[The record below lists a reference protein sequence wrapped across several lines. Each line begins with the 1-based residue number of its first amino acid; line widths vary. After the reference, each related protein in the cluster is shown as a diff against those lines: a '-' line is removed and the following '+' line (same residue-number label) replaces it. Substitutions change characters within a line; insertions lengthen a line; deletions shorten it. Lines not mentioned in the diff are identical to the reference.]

1 MIHERKRKMNIK
13 NVFHGKAGSIITCIL
28 EIVVGVLLL
37 IDPVGFTSGIIIG
50 AGVLMCLGGLMS
62 IVRYF
67 MLKPEVAAQ
76 KQLLFKGLIALMAGA
91 VCITKYDWF
100 IGAFPLLTVLYA
112 IAMLVL
118 AAGKLQKMADL
129 KRMNAPCWYM
139 PGIAAAL
146 AAVLAAII
154 LINPFGAV
162 TAVWTFVAISLIA
175 EAIVEIITIA
185 L

>member
-1 MIHERKRKMNIK
+1 MNIK
-13 NVFHGKAGSIITCIL
+13 SLFHGKSGSIITCIL

-37 IDPVGFTSGIIIG
+37 INPVGFTSGIIMG
-50 AGVLMCLGGLMS
+50 AGVLMCLGGLLS

-67 MLKPEVAAQ
+67 MMKPEIAAQ

-100 IGAFPLLTVLYA
+100 LSAFPLLTVLYA
-112 IAMLVL
+112 AAMLVL
-118 AAGKLQKMADL
+118 AAGKLQKMADMR
-129 KRMNAPCWYM
+129 RMHLPRWYM

-146 AAVLAAII
+146 AAILAAII

-162 TAVWTFVAISLIA
+162 AAVWTFVAISLIA

>member
-1 MIHERKRKMNIK
+1 MNIK
-13 NVFHGKAGSIITCIL
+13 NVFYGKSGSIITCIL

-37 IDPVGFTSGIIIG
+37 INPVGFTSGIIVG
-50 AGVLMCLGGLMS
+50 GGVLMCLSGALS

-67 MLKPEVAAQ
+67 TLKPDIAAQ
-76 KQLLFKGLIALMAGA
+76 KQLLFKGLTALMTGA

-100 IGAFPLLTVLYA
+100 LSAFPLLTVLYA
-112 IAMLVL
+112 VAMLVL
-118 AAGKLQKMADL
+118 AAARLQKMADMR
-129 KRMNAPCWYM
+129 RMNMPRWYM

-162 TAVWTFVAISLIA
+162 AAVWTFVAISLIA

>member
-1 MIHERKRKMNIK
+1 MGFKK
-13 NVFHGKAGSIITCIL
+13 VFQGKAGSILLCIV

-37 IDPVGFTSGIIIG
+37 IDPVGFTSGIIMG
-50 AGVLMCLGGLMS
+50 AGVLMCLSGVLS

-67 MLKPEVAAQ
+67 MSKPELAAQ
-76 KQLLFKGLIALMAGA
+76 GQLLFKGLLSLMGGT

-112 IAMLVL
+112 VGMLIL
-118 AAGKLQKMADL
+118 AAAKLQKMADM
-129 KRMNAPCWYM
+129 KRMNLSRWYL
-139 PGIAAAL
+139 PGIAAL
-146 AAVLAAII
+146 MVAVLGAVI
-154 LINPFGAV
+154 LINPFGAAA
-162 TAVWTFVAISLIA
+162 AVWTFVAISLIA

>member
-1 MIHERKRKMNIK
+1 MSIK
-13 NVFHGKAGSIITCIL
+13 SVFRGKTGSILTCII

-50 AGVLMCLGGLMS
+50 AGVLLALGGVLS

-67 MLKPEVAAQ
+67 MMKPEIAAQ
-76 KQLLFKGLIALMAGA
+76 KQLLFKGLTAILAGA

-100 IGAFPLLTVLYA
+100 LSAFPLLTVLYA
-112 IAMLVL
+112 GAMLVL
-118 AAGKLQKMADL
+118 AAAKLQKMADL
-129 KRMNAPCWYM
+129 RRMNLPRWYM
-139 PGIAAAL
+139 PGISAVL

-154 LINPFGAV
+154 LINPFGAMA
-162 TAVWTFVAISLIA
+162 AVWTFVAISLIA

-185 L
+185 V

>member
-1 MIHERKRKMNIK
+1 MSIK
-13 NVFHGKAGSIITCIL
+13 NVFRGKTGSILTCII

-37 IDPVGFTSGIIIG
+37 INPVGFTSGIIIG
-50 AGVLMCLGGLMS
+50 AGVLLALGGVLS

-67 MLKPEVAAQ
+67 MVKPEIAMQ
-76 KQLLFKGLIALMAGA
+76 KQLMFKGLTVILAGA

-100 IGAFPLLTVLYA
+100 LNAFPLLTVLYA
-112 IAMLVL
+112 GAMLVL
-118 AAGKLQKMADL
+118 AAAKLQKMADL
-129 KRMNAPCWYM
+129 RRMNLPRWYM
-139 PGIAAAL
+139 PGISAVL

-162 TAVWTFVAISLIA
+162 AAVWTFVAISLIA

>member
-1 MIHERKRKMNIK
+1 MNIK
-13 NVFHGKAGSIITCIL
+13 NVFHGKTGSILTCII

-37 IDPVGFTSGIIIG
+37 INPVGFTSGIIIG
-50 AGVLMCLGGLMS
+50 AGVLMCLGGLFS
-62 IVRYF
+62 VVRYF
-67 MLKPEVAAQ
+67 MVKPEIAAQ
-76 KQLLFKGLIALMAGA
+76 KQLLFKGLIALMGGA

-100 IGAFPLLTVLYA
+100 LSAFPFLTVLYA

-129 KRMNAPCWYM
+129 RRVNVPQWYM
-139 PGIAAAL
+139 PGISALLAAL
-146 AAVLAAII
+146 LAAII
-154 LINPFGAV
+154 LLNPFGAV
-162 TAVWTFVAISLIA
+162 TTVWTFVAMSLIA

>member
-1 MIHERKRKMNIK
+1 MNVKRIFQGKFGGMIT
-13 NVFHGKAGSIITCIL
+13 SIL

-37 IDPVGFTSGIIIG
+37 INPVGFTSGIIIG
-50 AGVLMCLGGLMS
+50 AGVLLCLGGLLS

-67 MLKPEVAAQ
+67 MMKPEVAAQ
-76 KQLLFKGLIALMAGA
+76 KQLLFKGLLAILGGA

-112 IAMLVL
+112 IAMLIL
-118 AAGKLQKMADL
+118 AAGKLQKMADM
-129 KRMNAPCWYM
+129 KRMALPRWYM
-139 PGIAAAL
+139 PGISSAL
-146 AAVLAAII
+146 CAGLATII

-162 TAVWTFVAISLIA
+162 TAVWNFVALSLIV
-175 EAIVEIITIA
+175 EAIVEIVTIA

>member
-1 MIHERKRKMNIK
+1 MKA
-13 NVFHGKAGSIITCIL
+13 FLHGKYGSIMTCIL

-37 IDPVGFTSGIIIG
+37 INPVGFTSVIIRG
-50 AGVLMCLGGLMS
+50 SGVLLCLGGLAS

-67 MLKPEVAAQ
+67 AMKPDQAAQ
-76 KQLLFKGLIALMAGA
+76 KQLLFKGLISLMGGA

-100 IGAFPLLTVLYA
+100 LTAFPLLTVLYA
-112 IAMLVL
+112 VAMLIL
-118 AAGKLQKMADL
+118 AAARLQKMADMR
-129 KRMNAPCWYM
+129 RMNVHGWYM

-146 AAVLAAII
+146 AAVLAVII
-154 LINPFGAV
+154 LINPFGAAA
-162 TAVWTFVAISLIA
+162 AVWNFVAISLIA

>member
-1 MIHERKRKMNIK
+1 MSIK
-13 NVFHGKAGSIITCIL
+13 NVFRGKTGSILTCII

-37 IDPVGFTSGIIIG
+37 INPVGFTSGIIIG
-50 AGVLMCLGGLMS
+50 AGVLLALGGVLS

-67 MLKPEVAAQ
+67 MVKPEIAMQ
-76 KQLLFKGLIALMAGA
+76 KQLMFKGLTVILAGA

-100 IGAFPLLTVLYA
+100 LNAFPLLTVLYA
-112 IAMLVL
+112 GAMLVL
-118 AAGKLQKMADL
+118 AAAKLQKMADL
-129 KRMNAPCWYM
+129 RRMNLPRWYL
-139 PGIAAAL
+139 PGISAVL

-162 TAVWTFVAISLIA
+162 AAVWTFVAISLIA

>member
-1 MIHERKRKMNIK
+1 MKQF
-13 NVFHGKAGSIITCIL
+13 FHGKSGSIITCIL

-37 IDPVGFTSGIIIG
+37 INPIGFTSGIIV
-50 AGVLMCLGGLMS
+50 GVGVVMCLGGALC
-62 IVRYF
+62 IIRYF
-67 MLKPEVAAQ
+67 TMKPELASQ
-76 KQLLFKGLIALMAGA
+76 KQLLFKGLLSLMGGA
-91 VCITKYDWF
+91 ACITKYDWF
-100 IGAFPLLTVLYA
+100 LSAFPLLTVLYA
-112 IAMLVL
+112 IAMLIL
-118 AAGKLQKMADL
+118 AAARLQKMADMH
-129 KRMNAPCWYM
+129 RMHMPRWYM

-146 AAVLAAII
+146 AAVLAGII

>member
-1 MIHERKRKMNIK
+1 MSIK
-13 NVFHGKAGSIITCIL
+13 NVFRGKTGSILTCII

-37 IDPVGFTSGIIIG
+37 INPVGFTSGIIIG
-50 AGVLMCLGGLMS
+50 AGVLLALGGVLS

-67 MLKPEVAAQ
+67 MVKPEIAMQ
-76 KQLLFKGLIALMAGA
+76 KQLMFKGLTAILAGA

-100 IGAFPLLTVLYA
+100 LNAFPLLTVLYA
-112 IAMLVL
+112 GAMLVL
-118 AAGKLQKMADL
+118 AAAKLQKMADL
-129 KRMNAPCWYM
+129 RRMNLPRWYM
-139 PGIAAAL
+139 PGISAVL

-162 TAVWTFVAISLIA
+162 AAVWTFVAISLIA

-185 L
+185 V

>member
-1 MIHERKRKMNIK
+1 MSIK
-13 NVFHGKAGSIITCIL
+13 NLFHGKSGSILTCII

-37 IDPVGFTSGIIIG
+37 INPVGFTSGIIIG
-50 AGVLMCLGGLMS
+50 AGVLMVLGGILS
-62 IVRYF
+62 VVRYF
-67 MLKPEVAAQ
+67 MLKPELAAQ
-76 KQLLFKGLIALMAGA
+76 KQLLFKGLTSILAGA

-100 IGAFPLLTVLYA
+100 LSAFPLLTVIYA
-112 IAMLVL
+112 GAMLLL
-118 AAGKLQKMADL
+118 AAAKLQKMADL
-129 KRMNAPCWYM
+129 RRMDMPRWYL
-139 PGIAAAL
+139 PGISAAM

-162 TAVWTFVAISLIA
+162 AAVWTFVAISLIA